1 MTSKQYQI
9 HLNDS
14 QLRKSPNKTSQNPLN
29 NSKTMKKKKFVFVFK
44 DEGMSNEMTDEALQ
58 VATQLNI
65 DINKLKLK

>member
-1 MTSKQYQI
+1 M
-9 HLNDS
+9 
-14 QLRKSPNKTSQNPLN
+14 RKSPNKTSQNPLN